1 MFAQAEYEILKNFD
15 AVAGARYT
23 YNSQFGSAFTPKLSL
38 MYEVAEWRFRGGVG
52 TAFRAPSIKELYYD
66 FDHQGMFWVY
76 GNPDL
81 KAEKGLYS
89 SLSAEYTEGLLNVSV
104 SAYYNNINNK
114 ITQYDVINA
123 AGGNEK
129 YYKNVSSATLR
140 GIDVT
145 FSYLFSKHLAVRANY
160 SFCDAVDNSTGLQ
173 LEDNVKHSGTVSL
186 TWNGRIARSPFSLQ
200 IAGRMNS
207 PKLYQQI
214 ITGSDGSQTVSM
226 EESDPYSIWKIVLVK
241 PFRINRHAIEVT
253 FKVDNLFNF
262 REASFVD
269 PGRQFLIGI
278 RYAFK

>member
-1 MFAQAEYEILKNFD
+1 M
-15 AVAGARYT
+15 
-23 YNSQFGSAFTPKLSL
+23 
-38 MYEVAEWRFRGGVG
+38 GV
-52 TAFRAPSIKELYYD
+52 
-66 FDHQGMFWVY
+66 
-76 GNPDL
+76 
-81 KAEKGLYS
+81 
-89 SLSAEYTEGLLNVSV
+89 SLSIPAAAVWWLRSPN
-104 SAYYNNINNK
+104 YNNINNK

-241 PFRINRHAIEVT
+241 PFRINKHTIEVT

>member
-1 MFAQAEYEILKNFD
+1 M
-15 AVAGARYT
+15 
-23 YNSQFGSAFTPKLSL
+23 
-38 MYEVAEWRFRGGVG
+38 
-52 TAFRAPSIKELYYD
+52 
-66 FDHQGMFWVY
+66 
-76 GNPDL
+76 
-81 KAEKGLYS
+81 
-89 SLSAEYTEGLLNVSV
+89 
-104 SAYYNNINNK
+104 
-114 ITQYDVINA
+114 
-123 AGGNEK
+123 
-129 YYKNVSSATLR
+129 
-140 GIDVT
+140 
-145 FSYLFSKHLAVRANY
+145 RANY

-207 PKLYQQI
+207 PKLYQPI

-241 PFRINRHAIEVT
+241 PFRINKHTIEVT

-262 REASFVD
+262 REATFVD